1 MPRSL
6 RLAHKAP
13 VMQARIRLTVF
24 GLFCY
29 CHCVIRQD
37 HGFGSPSEPH
47 RLPGWLCG
55 LVAFSRASLVVLFC
69 GENGK
74 PSFPLSFEFGH

>member
-13 VMQARIRLTVF
+13 VMQARIRLTVS

-47 RLPGWLCG
+47 RLPG
-55 LVAFSRASLVVLFC
+55 AFSRASLVVLFC
-69 GENGK
+69 GENGTAV
-74 PSFPLSFEFGH
+74 LSTEL